1 MSQSTV
7 ACYIVHFTAL
17 PNDDAV
23 HAELRRVLQH
33 AGFATIVAD
42 VDGIPHHLAADCYAL
57 TSVQDKSDVER
68 LAQALGQQ
76 ALGQTPR
83 WKHCCA
89 RSTLRCCVR
98 PGRRPGDHGHNA

>member
-76 ALGQTPR
+76 ALGQTPQVEALLCEEYFTVLR
-83 WKHCCA
+83 QA
-89 RSTLRCCVR
+89 RATARGSR
-98 PGRRPGDHGHNA
+98 P